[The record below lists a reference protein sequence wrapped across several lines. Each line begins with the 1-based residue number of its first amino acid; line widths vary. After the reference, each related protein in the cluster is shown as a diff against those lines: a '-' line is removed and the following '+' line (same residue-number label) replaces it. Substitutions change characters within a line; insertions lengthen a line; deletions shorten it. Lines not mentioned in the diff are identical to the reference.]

1 MNKNEIQLSKIDL
14 NYPISENLLV
24 KDIKQSKLSPQAK
37 DIILASRCYGKIGTR
52 ASEVFTSGK
61 LKGIEVRQFE
71 IRQHVNRAILDSGF
85 GANMEK
91 EDISELINSVVKDV
105 LIDFSHLTTQE
116 VEIAFR
122 NGCRELYGEF
132 YGVSTRTFYKWLKAY
147 CEQSKIEANK
157 ELIKLDAPKVDAEPS
172 EEEKQKRFNTWLTTF
187 YNDFNSFVKTGE
199 YNIYDTDNM
208 FYHFLQKKQLIPKL
222 SDVKKAAILK
232 KAKEVVKAQY
242 QPEDNA
248 NVFQKNE
255 YKRFIERI
263 KNKDKGVQYEITA
276 EAKRIHLKLF
286 LTSLKKKNVDL
297 KSLVEKKSN

>member
-1 MNKNEIQLSKIDL
+1 MSKNEIQLSKLDL
-14 NYPISENLLV
+14 NYPISKNLLV
-24 KDIKQSKLSPQAK
+24 KDIKESKLSQQAK
-37 DIILASRCYGKIGTR
+37 EIILASMCYPKIGKR
-52 ASEVFTSGK
+52 KEVFTAGK

-71 IRQHVNRAILDSGF
+71 IRQHINRAILDSGF
-85 GANMEK
+85 GTSLAE

-157 ELIKLDAPKVDAEPS
+157 ELIKLDSPKLDVKPS
-172 EEEKQKRFNTWLTTF
+172 EEEKQKRFNTWLNTF
-187 YNDFNSFVKTGE
+187 YNDFDVFVKTGE

-208 FYHFLQKKQLIPKL
+208 FYHFLQKEQLIPKL

-232 KAKEVVKAQY
+232 KAQKVIKTQY
-242 QPEDNA
+242 KPEDRT
-248 NVFQKNE
+248 NVFQQNE
-255 YKRFIERI
+255 YERLIERI

-286 LTSLKKKNVDL
+286 LTSLKNKNIYLKDL
-297 KSLVEKKSN
+297 ITKNPTA